1 MLNRLTKFKDPENGH
16 KAGAYQPAMM
26 DSIKDSCRLLR
37 EHVSR
42 FRLPFS
48 VSFGVFCVDE
58 TTSPDER
65 LALANEVSCKI
76 ERRGGDV
83 ARMAA

>member
-1 MLNRLTKFKDPENGH
+1 
-16 KAGAYQPAMM
+16 
-26 DSIKDSCRLLR
+26 
-37 EHVSR
+37 VSR

-76 ERRGGDV
+76 KRRGGDV